1 MGYHEAMLRLL
12 GKRNAETKAH
22 HLLPHLKPGFRV
34 LDLGCGPGTISVGLA
49 NAVDPGQ
56 LHGVD
61 IEESQVR
68 LATQTARAL
77 GCQNATF
84 HRADVL
90 DLPFKDGY
98 FDAAFCNSVLMHVP
112 DTRRALSEVNRVLK
126 PNGVFACREMVA
138 SSTFISPRFEN
149 GRTIWGTFADMI
161 RVKGGHPDMGRDLK
175 AAFVEAGFT
184 NIRATVVFDSHGTD
198 GEVEELYDMLGG
210 WFFSEET
217 MSEATSSGMATPD
230 DFDDWQLALER
241 WRSHPG
247 AFGATASGEAIGW
260 KP

>member
-12 GKRNAETKAH
+12 RKRNAETKAD

-230 DFDDWQLALER
+230 DFDDSQLALER